1 MLVIIFALIGFI
13 EIILGIPLLLEK
25 IKPNRFY
32 GFRTSKIMSNKDI
45 WYKSNKYLGRNF
57 IIIIIGIILIAVS
70 LFLLI
75 SANGFSIQEITYI
88 ELFLTLIPINIVLIR
103 GVAYLKKL

>member
-1 MLVIIFALIGFI
+1 MNSLMLVIIFALIGFI

-45 WYKSNKYLGRNF
+45 
-57 IIIIIGIILIAVS
+57 
-70 LFLLI
+70 
-75 SANGFSIQEITYI
+75 
-88 ELFLTLIPINIVLIR
+88 
-103 GVAYLKKL
+103 